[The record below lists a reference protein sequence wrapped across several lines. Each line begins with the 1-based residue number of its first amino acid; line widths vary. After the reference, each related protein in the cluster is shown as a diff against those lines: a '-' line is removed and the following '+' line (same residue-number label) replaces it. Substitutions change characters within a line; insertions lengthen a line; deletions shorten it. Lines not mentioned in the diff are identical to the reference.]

1 MTTLA
6 KKINLSVAAVA
17 LVGAAVLAP
26 SIAQAMPS
34 LPLAPTADADDD
46 SGVGSAAGK
55 SPRRAARGAAERSA
69 AAADAGAPSAR
80 AGARANATATN
91 PLLQNSLWWFG
102 TPNPTPPAPAYTRT
116 FDPLASLPGWSLP
129 SYGWYRGIKFEA
141 CVLGLATTINNTVG
155 PYGTSTNSVSTGGC

>member
-17 LVGAAVLAP
+17 MVGAAVLAP
-26 SIAQAMPS
+26 SIAQATPS

-46 SGVGSAAGK
+46 AGVGSAAGK
-55 SPRRAARGAAERSA
+55 SPRRAARGAAERDA
-69 AAADAGAPSAR
+69 AGADTGTPSAR
-80 AGARANATATN
+80 AGASATGSN

-102 TPNPTPPAPAYTRT
+102 TPNPNPPAPLFPPRT
-116 FDPLASLPGWSLP
+116 FEPLASLPGWSLP
-129 SYGWYRGIKFEA
+129 SYGWYRNLNFEA
-141 CVLGLATTINNTVG
+141 CVLGLGTTITPSVG

>member
-17 LVGAAVLAP
+17 LIGAAVLAP
-26 SIAQAMPS
+26 SIAQATPS
-34 LPLAPTADADDD
+34 LPLAPAASDDD
-46 SGVGSAAGK
+46 AGVGGAAGN
-55 SPRRAARGAAERSA
+55 SPRRAARGAAERNA
-69 AAADAGAPSAR
+69 PAADAGTPSAR
-80 AGARANATATN
+80 AGARANATGPN

-102 TPNPTPPAPAYTRT
+102 TPNPNPPAPVVART
-116 FDPLASLPGWSLP
+116 FEPLANLPGWSQQ
-129 SYGWYRGIKFEA
+129 SFGWYRDIRFEA

>member
-26 SIAQAMPS
+26 SIAQATPS
-34 LPLAPTADADDD
+34 LPLAPAASDDD
-46 SGVGSAAGK
+46 GGVGGAAGNT
-55 SPRRAARGAAERSA
+55 PRRAARGAAERNAPA
-69 AAADAGAPSAR
+69 ATAGTPSAR
-80 AGARANATATN
+80 AGAQANATGSN

-102 TPNPTPPAPAYTRT
+102 TPNPTPPAPLYTRT

-129 SYGWYRGIKFEA
+129 SYGWYRNLNVEA
-141 CVLGLATTINNTVG
+141 CVLGLGTTITPSVG

>member
-17 LVGAAVLAP
+17 MVGAAVLAP
-26 SIAQAMPS
+26 SIAQATPS

-46 SGVGSAAGK
+46 AGVGSSAGK
-55 SPRRAARGAAERSA
+55 SSRRAARGAAERNA
-69 AAADAGAPSAR
+69 PAADAGAPSAR
-80 AGARANATATN
+80 AGAKATGSN

-102 TPNPTPPAPAYTRT
+102 TPNPNPPATIYDRT
-116 FDPLASLPGWSLP
+116 FTPLANLPEWSLP
-129 SYGWYRGIKFEA
+129 SYGWYRNLNFEA
-141 CVLGLATTINNTVG
+141 CVLGLGTTITPSIG